1 VLLCVAKT
9 MQSGCVTCYMGP
21 AGAVMGQTRFSAGT
35 SRQIFEELRFQRVSV
50 ACFTISAGISCC
62 LTKSS

>member
-1 VLLCVAKT
+1 
-9 MQSGCVTCYMGP
+9 MYMGP